1 MRLPFIKRN
10 LPPVSHFLPLIV
22 GVLIAGLFLM
32 VGLVLITPHLEP
44 AGRGQAANV
53 TGYSAQGFKGLR
65 DVLEAKG
72 YRTTLSRQAAGP
84 QARSDLVIVTLDS
97 DAALF
102 NTDPEYTEPQP
113 VPEEGASSTSGVQA
127 SSVQASSVQASSVQ
141 ASGATS
147 VSSSSSFDSSAM
159 AEKVKQAQAEASAS
173 RASQDASSTSVRA
186 DAPAKDEDYWPTP
199 SAEKSERLLY
209 KPVGKVV
216 LVVAPKWA
224 ARPMPSHPRWD
235 IDPNFQRPSQVFSQ
249 LTLLSPVQKQ
259 AMREDGET
267 RYRITYQRLNYG
279 LGRAPMAKYK
289 SYALVPAAGQSTITK
304 AYTSGRI
311 RGLQSLTGPNLTPLL
326 LGPDGEV
333 LLSRVNPMPGEKPFS
348 TPVYLLSEPDL
359 MDNQMLADAERVAGA
374 LSIIEAIAPGAKSVA
389 FDITFNDLAYEQ
401 DLLHHV
407 ARAPFIGVP
416 LALLVLALAMLWSA
430 CSRFGPAHD
439 PSTDTPHGRGV
450 TVLADNAA
458 RLIAKAGREP
468 KLAPAYAQLVRDQ
481 ALKALG
487 LNRHSAAPDDLAER
501 LSEKHNTPERYSTLR
516 AEADRIS
523 NPMQLLTWA
532 RRLHAWKHQITER

>member
-1 MRLPFIKRN
+1 MRLPFIKKD
-10 LPPVSHFLPLIV
+10 LPPVSHFLPLVV

-72 YRTTLSRQAAGP
+72 YRTTLSRQATGP
-84 QARSDLVIVTLDS
+84 QLKSDLVIVTLDS

-113 VPEEGASSTSGVQA
+113 VPEEGTSSTSSDKTGSAQT
-127 SSVQASSVQASSVQ
+127 SSV
-141 ASGATS
+141 T
-147 VSSSSSFDSSAM
+147 SSSSSASFDSSAM
-159 AEKVKQAQAEASAS
+159 AEKLKQAQAQASAS
-173 RASQDASSTSVRA
+173 RASQDASSTSA
-186 DAPAKDEDYWPTP
+186 QANALTSDEDDYWPTP

-209 KPVGKVV
+209 RPIGKVV

-224 ARPMPSHPRWD
+224 ASPMPQHPRWD
-235 IDPNFQRPSQVFSQ
+235 INPNFQRPSQVFPQ
-249 LTLLSPVQKQ
+249 LALLSPVHKQ

-267 RYRITYQRLNYG
+267 RYRITYQRLNYR
-279 LGRAPMAKYK
+279 LGRAPMARYK
-289 SYALVPAAGQSTITK
+289 SYALSPAAGQSTLTK

-430 CSRFGPAHD
+430 YSRFGPAHD

-501 LSEKHNTPERYSTLR
+501 LSEKHNTPERYSALR